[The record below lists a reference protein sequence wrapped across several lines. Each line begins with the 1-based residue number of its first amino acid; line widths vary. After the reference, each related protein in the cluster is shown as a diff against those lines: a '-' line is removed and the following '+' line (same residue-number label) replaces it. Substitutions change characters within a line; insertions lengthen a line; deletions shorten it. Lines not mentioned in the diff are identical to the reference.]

1 MRPARQ
7 SGATVTS
14 PGPWGPQRR
23 LPAAGAESGWRRGTC
38 PPHRLDGWWAGQQ
51 MGGRGKPGKGTV
63 EGTQVSARP
72 WWRLAAQRPRLVDA
86 LVRLVLGLGG
96 PDWRC

>member
-1 MRPARQ
+1 
-7 SGATVTS
+7 
-14 PGPWGPQRR
+14 
-23 LPAAGAESGWRRGTC
+23 
-38 PPHRLDGWWAGQQ
+38 

-86 LVRLVLGLGG
+86 LVRLVLRLGG
-96 PDWRC
+96 PDWRCWGNLGDGWETSSIDFDQREEKCGELFVHGRVWSIRSS